1 MIPSA
6 CTLFW
11 KKQSKYAIVLVPI
24 ISSIASI
31 GTWIGVAYKQHGVV
45 SIATLSDFI
54 PTVAGNMLAL
64 TAPIVLTP
72 LITFIKPEN
81 YDFEKFK
88 ELEQVDDS
96 SFDKKALQS
105 SDAKIKTA
113 RERTDEELQ
122 NLQRIEKPLLKARNL
137 ALGAALFIAVSI
149 TMYVARP
156 YIRVG

>member
-1 MIPSA
+1 
-6 CTLFW
+6 
-11 KKQSKYAIVLVPI
+11 
-24 ISSIASI
+24 
-31 GTWIGVAYKQHGVV
+31 V

-72 LITFIKPEN
+72 IITFIKPED

-96 SFDKKALQS
+96 SFDKKALQSS

-137 ALGAALFIAVSI
+137 ALGAALFIAVSM
-149 TMYVARP
+149 TMYVLL
-156 YIRVG
+156 IQSL